1 MAQSDTELI
10 DEARAITGYTDGTI
24 VSDSD
29 FQILLNICKD
39 ELRSDFGVSDY
50 SFYNG
55 NLHADRALFWF
66 LAIAAKIHTGELG
79 GMNITT
85 GEVEARTT
93 GHNHHEAAWFSNF
106 ETKKR
111 KAARIVRESV
121 GPSHTAPQ
129 RDGRTYGDQ

>member
-1 MAQSDTELI
+1 MANTDTELI
-10 DEARAITGYTDGTI
+10 DEARAMTGYTDGTI
-24 VSDSD
+24 IPDD
-29 FQILLNICKD
+29 EFQTLVETCKE

-50 SFYNG
+50 SFYSG

-66 LAIAAKIHTGELG
+66 LCIAAKVHTGELG

-85 GEVEARTT
+85 GDVEAQTT
-93 GHNHHEAAWFSNF
+93 GHLHHEAVWFSNF

-121 GPSHTAPQ
+121 GPSQAAPQ
-129 RDGRTYGDQ
+129 RDQRTYGDQ